1 MWRDRHA
8 NHLGETSGGTRHS
21 QTEPGWLRH
30 PCRAIHNS
38 GDRRAWITG
47 SVVGVLL
54 SLALFFI
61 LGIGP
66 VFFGKQLLD
75 SWRRRHPPAGVAR
88 VGSDREHRRGLDVR
102 SICKLFGCD
111 RDAASGPRRVSY

>member
-1 MWRDRHA
+1 M
-8 NHLGETSGGTRHS
+8 
-21 QTEPGWLRH
+21 
-30 PCRAIHNS
+30 
-38 GDRRAWITG
+38 
-47 SVVGVLL
+47 GVLL

-61 LGIGP
+61 LGIGL

-88 VGSDREHRRGLDVR
+88 FGSDREHHWGLDVR

-111 RDAASGPRRVSY
+111 RDAASGAAEGELLSDLTSRSGGCADGLRRSHDLEHVHRSLRAAEIRPTRGAIAQHE